1 MSYLCAS
8 KSGCVGGWGSLA
20 ALLVAL
26 WPPGP
31 IVLLLLL
38 AVVPRLVHAV
48 TVTESALL
56 ESCPGHESS
65 FSSSLMNVAMGG
77 SSLVEADGT
86 SRATQLPSKV
96 TFVGADADGGGG
108 DDFASKATS
117 KGTPSLTDDGT
128 GNRRISRSPT
138 DVCTNTVSEVE
149 NTMPTNNTPS
159 ISALRL
165 SVHAAASPA
174 LQYEY

>member
-8 KSGCVGGWGSLA
+8 KSGCVGGWESLA

-26 WPPGP
+26 RPPGP
-31 IVLLLLL
+31 IVLLLL

-96 TFVGADADGGGG
+96 TFVGADAGGGGG

-117 KGTPSLTDDGT
+117 KGTPSLTDAGT

-149 NTMPTNNTPS
+149 NTTPTNNTLS
-159 ISALRL
+159 ISAHGFQFMLLAPGPLGRF
-165 SVHAAASPA
+165 VF
-174 LQYEY
+174 

>member
-8 KSGCVGGWGSLA
+8 KAGGVGGWRSLD
-20 ALLVAL
+20 
-26 WPPGP
+26 
-31 IVLLLLL
+31 LLLL

-48 TVTESALL
+48 TVTDSALL

-65 FSSSLMNVAMGG
+65 FSSSLMIFAMGG
-77 SSLVEADGT
+77 SSLAEADGT
-86 SRATQLPSKV
+86 SRAIQLPSKV
-96 TFVGADADGGGG
+96 TFVGADATGGG

-117 KGTPSLTDDGT
+117 KGTPSLTDAGT

-149 NTMPTNNTPS
+149 NTTPTNNTLS
-159 ISALRL
+159 ISAHGFQFMLCGLLGPGPVCFLGRGGL
-165 SVHAAASPA
+165 VSSVM
-174 LQYEY
+174 